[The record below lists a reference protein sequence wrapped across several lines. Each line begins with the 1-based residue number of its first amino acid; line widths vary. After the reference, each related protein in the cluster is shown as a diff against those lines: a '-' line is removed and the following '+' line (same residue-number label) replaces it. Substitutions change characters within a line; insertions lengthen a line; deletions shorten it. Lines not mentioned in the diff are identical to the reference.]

1 MACQFFGLSFIM
13 PLKENIMILN
23 VSNVCKSFDG
33 KEILKGVSF
42 HVEDHEKAALVGM
55 NGAGKSTLLKI
66 IMGILTPDDGSTVLS
81 SGAKIGYLAQ
91 HQDLKGT
98 NTIYQQMLE
107 VKKNI
112 LELSDKIRESE
123 NRMASLKGDA
133 LEAEMKN
140 YSRMTEEFERADGY
154 AYKSEVVGVLK
165 GLGFEESDFSK
176 PVATLSG
183 GQKTRVAL
191 GRLLLTA
198 PDIILLDEPTNHL
211 DMHSIEWLETYLMNY
226 KGAVL
231 IVSHDRYFLNK
242 VVTKVIEIENGH
254 ARMYRGN
261 YDAFSQKK
269 EQLRQAEYAAYLKAE
284 QERKHQEDVI
294 TKLKQ
299 FNREKSIKRAE
310 SREKM
315 LEKMDVPDKPEELQD
330 HMKLN
335 LRPRVESGNDVLT
348 VKGLTKAFDGDLLF
362 QDIDFEIKKGEHVAL
377 IGNNGTGKST
387 ILKILN
393 HVLPADAGEF
403 SYGSKVTVGYY
414 DQEMHVLD
422 SSKTIFDEISD
433 DYPDLTNTQ
442 IRTTLAAFLF
452 TNDDVFKLIGDLS
465 GGERARV
472 SLCKLM
478 LSNANFL
485 ILDEPTN
492 HLDITSREVL
502 ESAIRSYEGTVLYV
516 SHDRYFIN
524 RTATRILDLT
534 HKKLLNYIGNYDYY
548 LEKREDME
556 KAHLGDA
563 AVSDEAAGE
572 ETEAKLDWKAQK
584 AEEAK
589 KRKRANAVA
598 RLEKE
603 IDKLETENNELEK
616 QLSDPSIG
624 TDLAKL
630 TELSK
635 RQEEVSNQLEDDY
648 TKWEELQED
657 GES

>member
-1 MACQFFGLSFIM
+1 
-13 PLKENIMILN
+13 MILN
-23 VSNVCKSFDG
+23 VSNISKSFDG

-42 HVEDHEKAALVGM
+42 HVENHEKAALVGM

-81 SGAKIGYLAQ
+81 SGARIGYLAQ
-91 HQDLKGT
+91 HQDLTGT

-107 VKKNI
+107 VKKDI

-123 NRMASLKGDA
+123 QRMASLKGEA
-133 LEAEMKN
+133 LESEMKN
-140 YSRMTEEFERADGY
+140 YSRMMEEFERADGY

-211 DMHSIEWLETYLMNY
+211 DMHSIEWLETYLLNY
-226 KGAVL
+226 RGAVL
-231 IVSHDRYFLNK
+231 IVSHDRYFLNR
-242 VVTKVIEIENGH
+242 VVTKVIEIEHGH

-315 LEKMDVPDKPEELQD
+315 LDKMDMPEKPEELQD
-330 HMKLN
+330 QMRLN
-335 LRPRVESGNDVLT
+335 LRPRIESGNDVLT
-348 VKGLTKAFDGDLLF
+348 VRGLTKAFDGDVLF
-362 QDIDFEIKKGEHVAL
+362 RNIDFEIKKGEHVAL

-393 HVLPADAGEF
+393 HVLPADSGEF
-403 SYGSKVTVGYY
+403 VYGSKVTVGYY
-414 DQEMHVLD
+414 DQEMQVLD

-492 HLDITSREVL
+492 HLDITSREIL
-502 ESAIRSYEGTVLYV
+502 ESAVRSYEGTVLYV

-524 RTATRILDLT
+524 RTASRILDLT

-548 LEKREDME
+548 VEKREDME
-556 KAHLGDA
+556 KAHLN
-563 AVSDEAAGE
+563 SDEISAESGTE
-572 ETEAKLDWKAQK
+572 ESESKLDWKAQK

-589 KRKRANAVA
+589 KRKRANAIA

-603 IDKLETENNELEK
+603 IDELETENNELET

-635 RQEEVSNQLEDDY
+635 RQEEISNKLEDDY
-648 TKWEELQED
+648 TKWEELQTD
-657 GES
+657 DDVQ